1 MRLGSKREENT
12 EEKKRKSRKKPL
24 RKEVMEW
31 VQILAVA
38 AVLAFVINT
47 FVIANS
53 WVPSPS
59 MENTIRAKSR
69 VIGFRFSYLFEEPA
83 RGDVVIFKWPDN
95 EEINYVKRI
104 IGLPGETVTI
114 VDGKVYIDGSEEPL
128 DEPYILEP
136 MVLPYYDRTS
146 FPLTVDEGCL
156 VVMGDNRNRSADS
169 RYASI
174 GQIEESQ
181 VIGKVLCILFPGCGE
196 SASRDFGRIGALDN
210 G

>member
-128 DEPYILEP
+128 DEPYLPEP
-136 MVLPYYDRTS
+136 MEGSFGPYVV
-146 FPLTVDEGCL
+146 PEGAYFM
-156 VVMGDNRNRSADS
+156 MGDNRNHSQDA
-169 RYASI
+169 RYWTNTFAVSYTQDVYKRQALTPPSI
-174 GQIEESQ
+174 
-181 VIGKVLCILFPGCGE
+181 
-196 SASRDFGRIGALDN
+196 R
-210 G
+210 

>member
-69 VIGFRFSYLFEEPA
+69 VIGFRFSYLLRSRRAGTWSFLN
-83 RGDVVIFKWPDN
+83 G
-95 EEINYVKRI
+95 
-104 IGLPGETVTI
+104 
-114 VDGKVYIDGSEEPL
+114 
-128 DEPYILEP
+128 
-136 MVLPYYDRTS
+136 RT
-146 FPLTVDEGCL
+146 T
-156 VVMGDNRNRSADS
+156 RRSTM
-169 RYASI
+169 
-174 GQIEESQ
+174 
-181 VIGKVLCILFPGCGE
+181 
-196 SASRDFGRIGALDN
+196 
-210 G
+210 